1 MVIGQSHMESG
12 KCRSSKERMKRMRG
26 HQRHTI
32 KRCPL
37 LRFEDKLEVLTPTR
51 MNNEHT
57 SQYSPLGWLQISAVG
72 RTWGKFSSS
81 ARKKLILLPRNCQQI
96 GHHEINR
103 ACLFLSSNNKIILEK
118 NRIENMLN
126 YVLSKSREETIP
138 LVD

>member
-57 SQYSPLGWLQISAVG
+57 SQYSPLGVAPNFRSRQNLGQV
-72 RTWGKFSSS
+72 F
-81 ARKKLILLPRNCQQI
+81 
-96 GHHEINR
+96 
-103 ACLFLSSNNKIILEK
+103 FLC
-118 NRIENMLN
+118 
-126 YVLSKSREETIP
+126 
-138 LVD
+138 